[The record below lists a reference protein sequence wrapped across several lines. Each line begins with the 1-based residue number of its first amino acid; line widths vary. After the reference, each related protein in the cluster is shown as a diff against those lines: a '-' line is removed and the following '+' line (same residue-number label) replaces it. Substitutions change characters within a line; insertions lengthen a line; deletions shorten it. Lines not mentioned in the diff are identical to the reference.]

1 MQVAKFSAKDVDQ
14 DTSTDSC
21 SQLYKGGWW
30 YAACHTANPNG
41 LYLRGSHQSYADGI
55 NWRSFRGYRYSL
67 KKIDM
72 KIRRKSSA

>member
-1 MQVAKFSAKDVDQ
+1 MIAAKFSAKDVDQ
-14 DTSTDSC
+14 DTYTDSC

-30 YAACHTANPNG
+30 YTGCHSANPNG
-41 LYLRGSHQSYADGI
+41 LYLRGSHRSYANGV
-55 NWRSFRGYRYSL
+55 NWLSFRGYNYSL